1 MSRRSKKRERTAKVP
16 QRLINKTSIWLAKQ
30 VEVSRVDYN
39 GYEAAIDL
47 GVNGIITIRSAKEVS
62 AKDGR
67 VFDYILSQWQ
77 ALSSQKKD
85 LDELELDIVQII
97 EALGFKNRTESRQKI
112 VDTVHNLATL
122 TVEYDWNNTKTVV
135 HFIENVQVIEGTKT
149 LSVKVS
155 QSYADA
161 IEYFKVRFINI
172 ERAMKL
178 NSNYAIELG
187 KLLQI
192 DGSGV
197 DDNGKPKAKQKLE
210 HSRIC
215 KYLHLDIDSDLS
227 KKEIRK
233 AFKAIAALDYPEY
246 SYNGVRKLWIQQAKT
261 T

>member
-30 VEVSRVDYN
+30 VKVSRADYS
-39 GYEAAIDL
+39 GYEAVIDL
-47 GVNGIITIRSAKEVS
+47 GDNGIITIRSAKEIS

-97 EALGFKNRTESRQKI
+97 ETLGFKNRTENRQKI
-112 VDTVHNLATL
+112 VDTVYNLATL
-122 TVEYDWNNTKTVV
+122 TVEYDWNNSIKVV
-135 HFIENVQVIEGTKT
+135 NFIDKVEVIEGTKT
-149 LSVKVS
+149 LSVSVS
-155 QSYADA
+155 LSYTDA

-197 DDNGKPKAKQKLE
+197 DANGKPKAKQKLE
-210 HSRIC
+210 HSRLC
-215 KYLHLDIDSDLS
+215 QYLHLDIDSDLS

-233 AFKAIAALDYPEY
+233 AFKVLAAFDYPEY
-246 SYNGVRKLWIQQAKT
+246 SYNGVRKLWIQQTKT